1 MTARVRVMGTPEH
14 TEDVPGD
21 TGNSLPVFA
30 EQELC
35 HRGCPETKP
44 NNFKKMP
51 FWILGGA
58 QKLHFSSLNF
68 GWSNPGVAK
77 AGGLQSQGAKGEAV
91 VCCCNL
97 GGNPLG
103 LRPPATRCRC
113 HPSGV
118 MGLATRSLIQS
129 FNLGSV
135 EVSFL
140 ILSFF
145 HILADIFHIINEV
158 IHDPGILEAAGRTIE
173 EDLFYA

>member
-14 TEDVPGD
+14 TEDVAGD

-58 QKLHFSSLNF
+58 QKLHFSS
-68 GWSNPGVAK
+68 
-77 AGGLQSQGAKGEAV
+77 
-91 VCCCNL
+91 
-97 GGNPLG
+97 
-103 LRPPATRCRC
+103 
-113 HPSGV
+113 
-118 MGLATRSLIQS
+118 

-158 IHDPGILEAAGRTIE
+158 IHDPGILDAAGRTIE